1 MNRIARSF
9 VLLVIALVV
18 ALAAFFL
25 VKPELFYEF
34 YAVVF
39 LTSGGL
45 YTAAFFRVVFGLALL
60 GLARASR
67 APRTIRVLGAF
78 IIVAGISLPFIGVD
92 TLRVLIDWFAAQ
104 GITAIRIWMMGAMM
118 FMLSIL
124 YALTPQRA
132 VVSMKTERSLKQP

>member
-1 MNRIARSF
+1 MKRIARSF
-9 VLLVIALVV
+9 ALLIIALIV

-45 YTAAFFRVVFGLALL
+45 YTVAVLRVVFGLALI
-60 GLARASR
+60 GVARASR
-67 APRTIRVLGAF
+67 APRTLRVLGAF

-92 TLRVLIDWFAAQ
+92 GLRALVDGIDWFAAQ
-104 GITAIRIWMMGAMM
+104 DMAVPRIMAMGAMM

-132 VVSMKTERSLKQP
+132 VSSVG

>member
-1 MNRIARSF
+1 MKRIARSF
-9 VLLVIALVV
+9 VLLVIALAI

-34 YAVVF
+34 FAGVF
-39 LTSGGL
+39 LTAGGL

-78 IIVAGISLPFIGVD
+78 IIVAGISLPFIGMDGLRALVD
-92 TLRVLIDWFAAQ
+92 GIDWFAAQ
-104 GITAIRIWMMGAMM
+104 DMAVTRIWMMGDMM
-118 FMLSIL
+118 CTRSIP

-132 VVSMKTERSLKQP
+132 VVSMKTERSL

>member
-1 MNRIARSF
+1 MKRIARSF

-18 ALAAFFL
+18 ALTAFFL
-25 VKPELFYEF
+25 VKPGLFYEF

-45 YTAAFFRVVFGLALL
+45 YMAAFFRVVFGLALL

-92 TLRVLIDWFAAQ
+92 TLRVLIDWYAAQ
-104 GITAIRIWMMGAMM
+104 DIIVIRIWMMGTMM

-132 VVSMKTERSLKQP
+132 VSSVG

>member
-1 MNRIARSF
+1 MKRIARSF
-9 VLLVIALVV
+9 VLLLIALVV
-18 ALAAFFL
+18 ALTAFFL

-45 YTAAFFRVVFGLALL
+45 YTAAVSRVVFGLALL

-67 APRTIRVLGAF
+67 VPRTLRVLGAF

-92 TLRVLIDWFAAQ
+92 TLRVLIDWYAAQ
-104 GITAIRIWMMGAMM
+104 DIIVIRIWMMGTMM

-132 VVSMKTERSLKQP
+132 VATVG

>member
-1 MNRIARSF
+1 MKRIARSF
-9 VLLVIALVV
+9 VLLLIALVV

-45 YTAAFFRVVFGLALL
+45 YTAAVSRVVFGLALL

-67 APRTIRVLGAF
+67 APQTIRVLGAF
-78 IIVAGISLPFIGVD
+78 IIVAGISFPFIGVD
-92 TLRVLIDWFAAQ
+92 TLRALVDDIDWFAAQ
-104 GITAIRIWMMGAMM
+104 DTAVIRIWMMGSMM

-132 VVSMKTERSLKQP
+132 VTSVG

>member
-1 MNRIARSF
+1 MKRIARSF

-18 ALAAFFL
+18 ALTAFFL
-25 VKPELFYEF
+25 VKPGLFYEF

-45 YTAAFFRVVFGLALL
+45 YTAAFFRVVFGLALI
-60 GLARASR
+60 GLASASR

-78 IIVAGISLPFIGVD
+78 MIVAGISLPFIGVD
-92 TLRVLIDWFAAQ
+92 GLRALVDGIDWFAAQ
-104 GITAIRIWMMGAMM
+104 DTVVIRIWMMSSMM

-132 VVSMKTERSLKQP
+132 VTSVG